1 MSYDAFIIAITRSR
15 DTLAA
20 IVAFQS
26 LLIIVFSTLI
36 YSAERG
42 DWDKERQMFVD
53 SDGLPSR
60 FSSIPATFWFVAQVI
75 TTVGLGDLYPRTVVG
90 KLLTFPLML
99 FGLLIIALPSI
110 VLGRNFSEAWHWLR
124 TLPPGIRKRLHVVSL
139 PDPLPDT
146 RKHIVVNE
154 GGSVAGALTAAQQVE
169 MYGMLRD
176 IAQDLRK
183 RKAHHQQ

>member
-42 DWDKERQMFVD
+42 DWDKERRMFVGR
-53 SDGLPSR
+53 DGLPSR
-60 FSSIPATFWFVAQVI
+60 FNSIPATFWFVAQVI
-75 TTVGLGDLYPRTVVG
+75 TTVGLGDLYPKTVFG

-110 VLGRNFSEAWHWLR
+110 VLGRNFSEAWHWLK
-124 TLPPGIRKRLHVVSL
+124 TLPPGIRKRLHTVSL

-146 RKHIVVNE
+146 RKHVIFN
-154 GGSVAGALTAAQQVE
+154 GSNLAGALTTAQQVE

-176 IAQDLRK
+176 ISEDLRK
-183 RKAHHQQ
+183 RKVHQQ